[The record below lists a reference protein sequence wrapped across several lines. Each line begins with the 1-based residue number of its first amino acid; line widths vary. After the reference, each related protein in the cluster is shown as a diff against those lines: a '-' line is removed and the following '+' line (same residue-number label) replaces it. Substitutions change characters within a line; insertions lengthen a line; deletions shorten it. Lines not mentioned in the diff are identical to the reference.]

1 MNPHRTTRIATADDY
16 AAVAEVMFDAVR
28 NGNSDYSRQQREA
41 WVPQVRGGREW
52 AVRLDAQ
59 TIVVAEEDGCM
70 LGFMSLTED
79 GYIDFAYTRPSA
91 QRTGVF
97 RQLHREVEKIA
108 RQKGKPRL
116 WVHASLMAQP
126 AFARAGFD
134 VIEEQSVEIRGLW
147 LRRFEMEKPLD
158 GPG

>member
-16 AAVAEVMFDAVR
+16 AAVAEVMFMRCGTETATIPGSNAKPGFASSWR
-28 NGNSDYSRQQREA
+28 
-41 WVPQVRGGREW
+41 RGM

-97 RQLHREVEKIA
+97 R
-108 RQKGKPRL
+108 
-116 WVHASLMAQP
+116 
-126 AFARAGFD
+126 
-134 VIEEQSVEIRGLW
+134 
-147 LRRFEMEKPLD
+147 
-158 GPG
+158 